1 MAGSHLALGSI
12 PAFMSTSVYSR
23 YRAAF
28 AQALASALG
37 ASASDIESQVKP
49 AEPAHGDLSFAT
61 FPLAKAQKKAP
72 PAIAAELAKSLSVP
86 GLEVKAVGPYVN
98 ARFAPLPFTA
108 EVIDTARAAGLSY
121 GSDKDAGKGKTVVID
136 YSSPN
141 IAKPIGFHHIRTT
154 FLGHCIANL
163 YRALGWRV
171 EGINYLGDWGKQ
183 FGLVAVGFQEYG
195 DPKRVEDMAHLVEV
209 YVKANK
215 RAEED
220 PAFDEKAREFFRRM
234 EAGDAE
240 ALKLWTQF
248 RETSIRGFKAVYAR
262 MGITFEHIDG
272 ESLYQGKMDAV
283 IEQIAKKPGVKESQ
297 GALIVDMPYTDGEPP
312 VLLKKADGSTLYA
325 TRDLAAAEDRYERFH
340 FDKSLYV
347 VAQDQALHF
356 RQVFRTLKEMGQPWA
371 DRAIHVPF
379 GRIHGMSTRKGQVVE
394 LNQVLDEAK
403 DRVMGRVQEN
413 IASGAIQT
421 DNPEQLAEQI
431 GLGAIAFGDLKHK
444 RASDYTFDWD
454 EVLSF
459 EGHTG
464 PYLQYAHAR
473 AVTVLRKGG
482 GAPATYDPALLTLP
496 EEQALLREIMRLP
509 EVVREAAE
517 QYEPSLVARL
527 LLDVAAAYSRY
538 YTAGNQDRDKRIL
551 LEGNDTLRA
560 ARLALTDAVRITL
573 AAGLTLLGIP
583 TPENM

>member
-1 MAGSHLALGSI
+1 
-12 PAFMSTSVYSR
+12 MSTSVYSR

-28 AQALASALG
+28 AQALAGALG
-37 ASASDIESQVKP
+37 VPAADIEPQVKP
-49 AEPAHGDLSFAT
+49 ADPAHGDLSFAT

-72 PAIAAELAKSLSVP
+72 PAIAAQLAQTLQVP

-98 ARFAPLPFTA
+98 ARFLPLPFTQ
-108 EVIDTARAAGLSY
+108 EVIDGVRLAGVAY
-121 GSDKDAGKGKTVVID
+121 GSDAEDGKGKTVVID

-171 EGINYLGDWGKQ
+171 EGVNYLGDWGKQ

-195 DPKRVEDMAHLVEV
+195 DPARIDDMAHLVQV
-209 YVKANK
+209 YVQANK
-215 RAEED
+215 RAGED

-234 EAGDAE
+234 EANEPE
-240 ALKLWTQF
+240 AMKLWNQF
-248 RETSIRGFKAVYAR
+248 RETSLKGFKRVYAR
-262 MGITFEHIDG
+262 MGIDFEHIEG
-272 ESLYQGKMDAV
+272 ESRYQGKMDAV
-283 IEQIAKKPGVKESQ
+283 IEQIAKKPGTKESQ
-297 GALIVDMPYTDGEPP
+297 GAIIVDMPYADGEPP
-312 VLLKKADGSTLYA
+312 VLLKKNDGSTLYA
-325 TRDLAAAEDRYERFH
+325 TRDLAAAEDRYARFN

-371 DRAIHVPF
+371 DKCVHVPF

-394 LNQVLDEAK
+394 LDQVLDEAK
-403 DRVMGRVQEN
+403 ERVLQRVKEN
-413 IASGAIQT
+413 VAQGNLETSDA
-421 DNPEQLAEQI
+421 DALSEQI
-431 GLGAIAFGDLKHK
+431 GLGAIVFGDLKHN

-454 EVLSF
+454 EVTSL

-473 AVTVLRKGG
+473 SANVLRKGG
-482 GAPATYDPALLTLP
+482 GVPTAYDPALLTLP
-496 EEQALLREIMRLP
+496 EEQALVRELMRLP
-509 EVVREAAE
+509 DTVKAAAE

-538 YTAGNQDRDKRIL
+538 YTAGNKDRDKRIL
-551 LEGNDTLRA
+551 VEGNDAMRA
-560 ARLALTDAVRITL
+560 ARLALTDATRITL

>member
-1 MAGSHLALGSI
+1 
-12 PAFMSTSVYSR
+12 MSSSVYSR

-37 ASASDIESQVKP
+37 MPASEVEAQVKP

-72 PAIAAELAKSLSVP
+72 PAIAAGLAQSLSVP
-86 GLEVKAVGPYVN
+86 GLEIKAVGPYVN

-108 EVIDTARAAGLSY
+108 EVIDAARSAGLTY
-121 GSDKDAGKGKTVVID
+121 GGDPDAGRGKTVVID

-154 FLGHCIANL
+154 FLGHCIANI

-195 DPKRVEDMAHLVEV
+195 DPARIDDMAHLVEV

-215 RAEED
+215 RAEAE

-240 ALKLWTQF
+240 ALKLWNQF
-248 RETSIRGFKAVYAR
+248 RETSLKGFRKIYER
-262 MGITFEHIDG
+262 MGIEFEHIEG
-272 ESLYQGKMDAV
+272 ESRYQGKMDAV

-297 GALIVDMPYTDGEPP
+297 GALVVDLPYAENEPP
-312 VLLKKADGSTLYA
+312 ILLKKNDGSTLYA
-325 TRDLAAAEDRYERFH
+325 TRDLAAAQDRHERFG
-340 FDKSLYV
+340 FEKSLYV

-356 RQVFRTLKEMGQPWA
+356 RQVFRTLKEMGLPWA
-371 DRAIHVPF
+371 DRAVHVAF
-379 GRIHGMSTRKGQVVE
+379 GRIHGMSTRKGQVVQ
-394 LNQVLDEAK
+394 LNDVLDEAK
-403 DRVMGRVQEN
+403 ERAAAKVREN
-413 IASGAIQT
+413 IDAGRIQT
-421 DNPEQLAEQI
+421 GDADQLSEQI
-431 GLGAIAFGDLKHK
+431 GLGSIVFGDLKHK

-473 AVTVLRKGG
+473 TVNVLRRGG
-482 GAPATYDPALLTLP
+482 GAPTSYDAALLTLP

-509 EVVREAAE
+509 EVVRDAAE

-527 LLDVAAAYSRY
+527 LLDVSAAFSRY
-538 YTAGNQDRDKRIL
+538 YTLGNQERDKRIA

-560 ARLALTDAVRITL
+560 ARLALTDATRVTL

-583 TPENM
+583 TPDNM

>member
-1 MAGSHLALGSI
+1 
-12 PAFMSTSVYSR
+12 MSSSVYSR

-28 AQALASALG
+28 AQGLATALG
-37 ASASDIESQVKP
+37 VPASDIEAQIKP

-61 FPLAKAQKKAP
+61 FPQAKAQKKAP
-72 PAIAAELAKSLSVP
+72 PAIAAGLAQSVSVP
-86 GLEVKAVGPYVN
+86 GLEIKAVGPYVN

-108 EVIDTARAAGLSY
+108 EVIDATRSAGRAY
-121 GSDKDAGKGKTVVID
+121 GGDPDAGRGKTVVID

-154 FLGHCIANL
+154 FLGHCIANI

-183 FGLVAVGFQEYG
+183 FGLVAVGFQEFG
-195 DPKRVEDMAHLVEV
+195 DPARVDDMAHLVDV
-209 YVKANK
+209 YVQANK
-215 RAEED
+215 RAEAE

-240 ALKLWTQF
+240 ALKLWNQF
-248 RETSIRGFKAVYAR
+248 RETSIRGFKKIYER
-262 MGITFEHIDG
+262 MGIEFEHIEG
-272 ESLYQGKMDAV
+272 ESRYQGMMDRV

-297 GALIVDMPYTDGEPP
+297 GALVVDLPYAENEPP
-312 VLLKKADGSTLYA
+312 ILLKKNDGSTLYA
-325 TRDLAAAEDRYERFH
+325 TRDLAAAQDRYERFH
-340 FDKSLYV
+340 FEKSLYV

-356 RQVFRTLKEMGQPWA
+356 RQVFRTLQEMGQPWA
-371 DRAIHVPF
+371 DRVEHVAF
-379 GRIHGMSTRKGQVVE
+379 GRIHGMSTRKGQVVQLSE
-394 LNQVLDEAK
+394 VLDEAK
-403 DRVMGRVQEN
+403 ERASAKVREN
-413 IASGAIQT
+413 IEAGRIHTGDA
-421 DNPEQLAEQI
+421 EQLSEQI

-444 RASDYTFDWD
+444 RVSDYTFDWD

-473 AVTVLRKGG
+473 TVSVLRKGG
-482 GAPATYDPALLTLP
+482 GAPGSYDAALLVLL

-509 EVVREAAE
+509 EVVRDAAE

-527 LLDVAAAYSRY
+527 LLDVAAAFSRY
-538 YTAGNQDRDKRIL
+538 FTVGNQEREKRIL
-551 LEGNDTLRA
+551 VDDNDALRA
-560 ARLALTDAVRITL
+560 ARLALTDATRVTL

-583 TPENM
+583 TPDNM

>member
-1 MAGSHLALGSI
+1 
-12 PAFMSTSVYSR
+12 
-23 YRAAF
+23 
-28 AQALASALG
+28 
-37 ASASDIESQVKP
+37 
-49 AEPAHGDLSFAT
+49 
-61 FPLAKAQKKAP
+61 
-72 PAIAAELAKSLSVP
+72 
-86 GLEVKAVGPYVN
+86 
-98 ARFAPLPFTA
+98 
-108 EVIDTARAAGLSY
+108 
-121 GSDKDAGKGKTVVID
+121 
-136 YSSPN
+136 
-141 IAKPIGFHHIRTT
+141 
-154 FLGHCIANL
+154 
-163 YRALGWRV
+163 
-171 EGINYLGDWGKQ
+171 
-183 FGLVAVGFQEYG
+183 
-195 DPKRVEDMAHLVEV
+195 V
-209 YVKANK
+209 YVRANK

-220 PAFDEKAREFFRRM
+220 PAFDEKARDFFRRM

-240 ALKLWTQF
+240 ALKLWSQF

-262 MGITFEHIDG
+262 MGIAFEHIEG
-272 ESLYQGKMDAV
+272 ESRYQGKMDAV

-297 GALIVDMPYTDGEPP
+297 GAIIVDMPYAEGEPP
-312 VLLKKADGSTLYA
+312 VLLKKNDGSTLYA

-371 DRAIHVPF
+371 ERAIHVAF

-394 LNQVLDEAK
+394 INQVLDEAHE
-403 DRVMGRVQEN
+403 RVLERVKQN
-413 IASGAIQT
+413 IADGTLQT
-421 DNPEQLAEQI
+421 DDPDGLSEQI
-431 GLGAIAFGDLKHK
+431 GLGAVVFGDLKHK

-454 EVLSF
+454 EVVSP

-482 GAPATYDPALLTLP
+482 GAPATYDAALLTLP
-496 EEQALLREIMRLP
+496 EEQALLRELMRLP
-509 EVVREAAE
+509 DVVRDAAE

-538 YTAGNQDRDKRIL
+538 YTVGNQDRDKRIL
-551 LEGNDTLRA
+551 VEGNDALRA
-560 ARLALTDAVRITL
+560 ARLALADAVRVTL

>member
-1 MAGSHLALGSI
+1 
-12 PAFMSTSVYSR
+12 MSTSVYSR

-28 AQALASALG
+28 AQALATALG
-37 ASASDIESQVKP
+37 VPAADIEAQVKP

-72 PAIAAELAKSLSVP
+72 PAIAAGLAQSLSVP
-86 GLEVKAVGPYVN
+86 GLEIKAVGPYVN
-98 ARFAPLPFTA
+98 ARFPTLPFTA
-108 EVIDTARAAGLSY
+108 EVIDAARAAGIRY
-121 GSDKDAGKGKTVVID
+121 GGDEDAGRGKTVAID

-154 FLGHCIANL
+154 FLGHCIANI

-195 DPKRVEDMAHLVEV
+195 DPARIDDMGHLVEV

-215 RAEED
+215 RAEAE
-220 PAFDEKAREFFRRM
+220 PEFDEKARAFFRRM

-240 ALKLWTQF
+240 ALKLWSQF
-248 RETSIRGFKAVYAR
+248 RDTSIKGFKKIYAR
-262 MGITFEHIDG
+262 MGIEFEHIEG
-272 ESLYQGKMDAV
+272 ESRYQGKMDAV
-283 IEQIAKKPGVKESQ
+283 IDQIAKKPGVKESQ
-297 GALIVDMPYTDGEPP
+297 GALIVDLPYAENEPP
-312 VLLKKADGSTLYA
+312 VLLKKNDGSTLYA
-325 TRDLAAAEDRYERFH
+325 TRDLAAAQDRYERFQ

-356 RQVFRTLKEMGQPWA
+356 RQVFRTLKEMDLPWA
-371 DRAIHVPF
+371 DRAVHVAF
-379 GRIHGMSTRKGQVVE
+379 GRIHGMSTRKGQVVQ
-394 LNQVLDEAK
+394 LNDVLDEARE
-403 DRVMGRVQEN
+403 RVSVKVRENVEAGR
-413 IASGAIQT
+413 IQT
-421 DNPEQLAEQI
+421 DDADALSEQI
-431 GLGAIAFGDLKHK
+431 ALGAIAFGDLKHK

-473 AVTVLRKGG
+473 AVNVLRKGG
-482 GAPATYDPALLTLP
+482 GAPASYDAGLLTLP
-496 EEQALLREIMRLP
+496 EEQALVREIMRLP
-509 EVVREAAE
+509 EVVRDAAE

-527 LLDVAAAYSRY
+527 LLDVASALSRY
-538 YTAGNQDRDKRIL
+538 YTLGNQERDKRINVD
-551 LEGNDTLRA
+551 GDDALRS
-560 ARLALTDAVRITL
+560 ARLALIDAARVTL

-583 TPENM
+583 TPDNM